1 MPIVDTTA
9 SLECF
14 FVREA
19 ACGGWWE
26 KKGRAREHLQ
36 GLAWDCRQ
44 GGLVTRVQGWVQDDG
59 CKVHG
64 YISRWSYVSGQ
75 RDEGALSAIRAE

>member
-19 ACGGWWE
+19 ACGGYWE
-26 KKGRAREHLQ
+26 KKGREDLQ

-44 GGLVTRVQGWVQDDG
+44 GGGLVTRVQGCKSG
-59 CKVHG
+59 CSSTAARYTVT
-64 YISRWSYVSGQ
+64 
-75 RDEGALSAIRAE
+75 